1 MLTRL
6 PLPPHAGLAA
16 LLLVLAAAAAIFA
29 PIVLALT
36 APWLLAVLWVVT
48 RAGSALH
55 DSTAPSLA
63 DEARRRLSVR

>member
-1 MLTRL
+1 MLTR
-6 PLPPHAGLAA
+6 PQLPPGAGLAA
-16 LLLVLAAAAAIFA
+16 FLVALAAAAAVFA

-36 APWLLAVLWVVT
+36 APWLLALLWVVT
-48 RAGSALH
+48 RPGSAFH